1 MTPGATTTQTLPGA
15 PTAPSAADDVRLVL
29 VASLLGAAA
38 VHASVVQ
45 DHLLEWSAAG
55 QFFVSLTVA
64 GVLAAGALVRRAGP
78 EQLLAALAVSVL
90 PLVVWLVSRTLGLPF
105 GPEAGAPEGV
115 GLTDCIACA
124 LELVSAAAALL
135 LLPPSRAGGAAG
147 SAAGGRL
154 GGPAR
159 RRDGDG
165 GRPGRERPRR
175 ARRARQVARAGARGR
190 RRPRAPVRADRD
202 LIGAR

>member
-15 PTAPSAADDVRLVL
+15 PTATSAADDVRLVL

-135 LLPPSRAGGAAG
+135 LLRRRGLAARPAARPAVVWAGLLAVALLTVVALAG
-147 SAAGGRL
+147 SAHAEHGEHGRSPEPGHGAGVDHEH
-154 GGPAR
+154 PS
-159 RRDGDG
+159 
-165 GRPGRERPRR
+165 E
-175 ARRARQVARAGARGR
+175 QTET
-190 RRPRAPVRADRD
+190 
-202 LIGAR
+202 